1 MLKSCNPRLAHFFL
15 IIVVIALCT
24 AAAAAPAPNEK
35 ERENKHEGTEIDSGS
50 FGVFQNNHR
59 VGTEKF
65 TIYQTSY
72 GSLTH
77 SEFKTE
83 NASTEAAQTSE
94 LQLTGNGEI
103 RRYEWKEISPGK
115 AQSTV
120 IPNADFLTQKWKAT
134 PQEKEQEQPYLL
146 PVSTSILDDYFF
158 VQRELLAWKFLG
170 QSCKQDKGQLECP
183 LKQRAQFGTLNPHQH
198 APAPLSM
205 EFLGREKIS
214 TKTGQQDLL
223 KLELKTD
230 ASTWQLW
237 LNDQFKVMRMVVVGE
252 NTQVDRD

>member
-1 MLKSCNPRLAHFFL
+1 MLKSCNPRLAYFFL
-15 IIVVIALCT
+15 IVTVIAMCM

-83 NASTEAAQTSE
+83 NASTEAAQASE
-94 LQLTGNGEI
+94 LQLTSNGEI

-115 AQSTV
+115 AQSMV
-120 IPNADFLTQKWKAT
+120 VPNSDFLTQKWKAT

-183 LKQRAQFGTLNPHQH
+183 LKQRSQFGTLNPHQH
-198 APAPLSM
+198 SPAPLSM

>member
-1 MLKSCNPRLAHFFL
+1 MILKSSNRRLARFVL
-15 IIVVIALCT
+15 IISVIATCT
-24 AAAAAPAPNEK
+24 FAAAAPNEK
-35 ERENKHEGTEIDSGS
+35 EKENKHEGTEIDSGS

-83 NASTEAAQTSE
+83 NAPTEAAQISD
-94 LQLTGNGEI
+94 LQLTSNGEI

-115 AQSTV
+115 AQSAV
-120 IPNADFLTQKWKAT
+120 VPNADFLTQKWKGT

-170 QSCKQDKGQLECP
+170 QSCKQNKGQLECP

-198 APAPLSM
+198 SPAPLSM